1 MNEGSSQAVASAG
14 IEVES
19 PVLSVIGVRTVF
31 ETRAGRLKAVDGVT
45 FQIGQGETV
54 AIVGESGSG
63 KSVTALS
70 ILRLVP
76 SPPGRITDGRVE
88 LAGTDLIGL
97 DASEIED
104 VRGNRISMIF
114 QEPLTALNPVM
125 NVERQ
130 LSEVLERHKDLEPAA
145 QRERILDMLRSV
157 GISDPEARLKAYPHQ
172 LSGGMRQRVMI
183 AMALL
188 AEPELLIA
196 DEPTTALDVTIQ
208 AQILQL
214 IRKMRELKRT
224 AVLLIT
230 HDLGVVAEMA
240 DRVVVMYAGRIVES
254 APVRDLFH
262 RPAHPYSLGLKRS
275 TPDLAM
281 QRGELKSI
289 PGVVPTLA
297 DLATMVGCR
306 FADRCEFAT
315 VECRE
320 SEPPLVTIGHLR
332 EVRCFHHEQVL
343 EVAER
348 ERANR

>member
-1 MNEGSSQAVASAG
+1 MSEARSHVIDTEGVAV
-14 IEVES
+14 EV
-19 PVLSVIGVRTVF
+19 PVLSVVGVRTVF
-31 ETRAGRLKAVDGVT
+31 DTRAGRLNAVDGVT
-45 FQIGQGETV
+45 FQIGQSETV

-70 ILRLVP
+70 ILSLVP

-88 LAGTDLIGL
+88 LAGIDLLGL
-97 DASEIED
+97 KSSEIED
-104 VRGNRISMIF
+104 IRGNRISMIF

-130 LSEVLERHKDLEPAA
+130 LGEVLTRHRQLEPAE
-145 QRERILDMLRSV
+145 QRERILEMLRSV
-157 GISDPEARLKAYPHQ
+157 GISDPETRLKAYPHQ

-275 TPDLAM
+275 TPDLSM
-281 QRGELKSI
+281 QRGDLKSI

-297 DLATMVGCR
+297 DLAVMKGCR

-315 VECRE
+315 TECRE
-320 SEPPLVTIGHLR
+320 DEPPLVNIGHLR
-332 EVRCFHHEQVL
+332 EVRCFHHEKVL
-343 EVAER
+343 AVSEQEQ
-348 ERANR
+348 ANR